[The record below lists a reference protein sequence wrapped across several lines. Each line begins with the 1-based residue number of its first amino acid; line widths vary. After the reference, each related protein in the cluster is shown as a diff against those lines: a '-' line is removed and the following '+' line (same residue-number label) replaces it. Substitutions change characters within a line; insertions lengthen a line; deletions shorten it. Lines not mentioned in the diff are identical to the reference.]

1 MNGLRILYWVLA
13 ILGLLYLLGFSLCLF
28 SLADFSS
35 RLKKRLNALAI
46 LFSEKRD
53 VLLSLDAYYRKTGLT
68 YSSADKE
75 ALAFVSA
82 VPSKNIKD
90 IDVKATHDTLASLE
104 KRLRY
109 LGDSN
114 SWIQQGDEFAP
125 MMSLLSDLSSNYR
138 RIIAVYNSDLLGYEY
153 WRKQPLYRLWF
164 FLLGFRAKKRL
175 S

>member
-1 MNGLRILYWVLA
+1 MFWILAVA
-13 ILGLLYLLGFSLCLF
+13 GVAYLLGFFLCLS
-28 SLADFSS
+28 SLIDFSS
-35 RLKKRLNALAI
+35 RLKKRLTALAI

-53 VLLSLDAYYRKTGLT
+53 VLLALDAYYRKTGLA

-82 VPSKNIKD
+82 VPDKNIKD
-90 IDVKATHDTLASLE
+90 VDVKGTHDTLSSLE

-114 SWIQQGDEFAP
+114 AWIKQGDEYAP

-153 WRKQPLYRLWF
+153 WRKYPIYRLWF